1 MYNRI
6 TLYESQ
12 QAKKKEQEEERVLIQ
27 TIRETIRKEKSK
39 KYGWGWIIGLL
50 IGGAMGLLISIFI

>member
-12 QAKKKEQEEERVLIQ
+12 QAKKKEQDEERFLI
-27 TIRETIRKEKSK
+27 ETIRKEKSK